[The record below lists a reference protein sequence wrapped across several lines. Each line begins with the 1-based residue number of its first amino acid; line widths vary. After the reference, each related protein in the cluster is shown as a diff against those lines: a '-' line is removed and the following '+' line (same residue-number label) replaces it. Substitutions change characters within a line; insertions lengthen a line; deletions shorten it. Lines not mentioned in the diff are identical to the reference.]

1 MPVAETVQ
9 RDHGRNEARM
19 HCSLRDD
26 SPVFRQQRLDGVRQQ
41 EHVFIELDDHSGG
54 TVRR

>member
-1 MPVAETVQ
+1 
-9 RDHGRNEARM
+9 M

-41 EHVFIELDDHSGG
+41 EHVFIELDDRSGG
-54 TVRR
+54 TVRAIANVLRQ